1 MDQNESPNDK
11 LPWFEVLKKR
21 INFVKSI
28 HGNYFKGIIIAYLV
42 CLLSR
47 NPVLTFV
54 TARISLLIIISRI
67 FGFHFSFVCQQF
79 WIFFYHLSR
88 I

>member
-28 HGNYFKGIIIAYLV
+28 HGNYFKDIIIAYLV

-54 TARISLLIIISRI
+54 TARISLLKIISRI

-79 WIFFYHLSR
+79 WIFSRNLSR